1 MVEEDNILGMLSP
14 YRVLDLTD
22 EKGFLCGKML
32 GDLGADVIKI
42 EKPGGDSSRNIGPYY
57 HDEIDPEKSLYWFS
71 YNANKRGITLDI
83 ENPQGR
89 DILKVLVKTADA
101 VVESFP
107 PGYMKELGLGYEE
120 LEKMNKEIILTSITP
135 YGQTGPY
142 RDFNY
147 SDITLYAMGGYMS
160 SVGDADRPP
169 VRISHHFQTY
179 LHGGGQAAQGVLF
192 ALYHRE
198 MTGEGQY
205 IDVSIHDS
213 VSRITPERV
222 TAFWD
227 FNKRVQHRGG
237 GRAIL
242 GRIWECKD
250 GYVYAMFWGGTAGK
264 RWNTPLVN
272 WMESEG
278 VATDF
283 IKEFNW
289 EELNLFHTPPEILM
303 KIAEPTRAL
312 FMRHTKAELLEA
324 ALVHNAQ
331 VYPLNSAAEIAGN
344 RQLASREYWVELEH
358 PELGTSVTYP
368 GPFAKTTEAPPRIL
382 RRAPLIG
389 EHNKEI
395 YIGEMGYS
403 EEKFRELKR
412 DGII

>member
-237 GRAIL
+237 GKAIL

>member
-1 MVEEDNILGMLSP
+1 MTERDNVSGMLSP
-14 YRVLDLTD
+14 YRALDLTD
-22 EKGFLCGKML
+22 EKGLLCGKIL
-32 GDLGADVIKI
+32 GELGVDVIKI

-71 YNANKRGITLDI
+71 YNTGKRGITLDI
-83 ENPQGR
+83 ETDTGR
-89 DILKVLVKTADA
+89 EIFKELVKTADI
-101 VVESFP
+101 VIDSFP
-107 PGYMKELGLGYEE
+107 PGHMKELGLDYGE
-120 LEKMNKEIILTSITP
+120 LEKVNPEIIVASITP

-142 RDFNY
+142 KDFKY

-160 SVGDADRPP
+160 SVGDVDHPP

-179 LHGGGQAAQGVLF
+179 LHGGGQAAQGVVM

-213 VSRITPERV
+213 TSRITPERV

-227 FNKRVQHRGG
+227 FSKKVQHR
-237 GRAIL
+237 AKPSIL

-250 GYVYAMFWGGTAGK
+250 GYVYSMYWGGASGN
-264 RWNTPLVN
+264 RWNTPLVK

-283 IKEFNW
+283 IKNLDWETFNMMQGP
-289 EELNLFHTPPEILM
+289 EETLI

-312 FMRHTKAELLEA
+312 FSKHTKDELLQGARE
-324 ALVHNAQ
+324 HNAQ
-331 VYPLNSAAEIAGN
+331 VYPLNNTAEIASN
-344 RQLASREYWVELEH
+344 VQLEARDYWVALEH
-358 PELGTSVTYP
+358 PELGTSITYP
-368 GPFAKTTEAPPRIL
+368 GPFAKTTEAPPQVT

-389 EHNKEI
+389 EHNEEI
-395 YIGEMGYS
+395 YVNEMGYL
-403 EEKFRELKR
+403 EDKLEELKR

>member
-1 MVEEDNILGMLSP
+1 MAEEDNVSGMLSP
-14 YRVLDLTD
+14 YRILDLTD

-32 GDLGADVIKI
+32 GDLGADIIKI
-42 EKPGGDSSRNIGPYY
+42 EKPDGDSSRNIGPYY

-83 ENPQGR
+83 ENPQGK
-89 DILKVLVKTADA
+89 DIFKELVKTADV

-107 PGYMKELGLGYEE
+107 PGYMNELGLGYEE
-120 LEKMNKEIILTSITP
+120 LEKINKEIILTSITP

-142 RDFNY
+142 RDFKY

-192 ALYHRE
+192 SLYHRE

-213 VSRITPERV
+213 TSRITPERV

-227 FNKRVQHRGG
+227 FSKRIQHRGG

-250 GYVYAMFWGGTAGK
+250 GYVYAMYWGGTAGK
-264 RWNTPLVN
+264 RWNGPIVK

-289 EELNLFHTPPEILM
+289 EELNLMHTSPEILR
-303 KIAEPTRAL
+303 KIAEPTREL

-324 ALVHNAQ
+324 ALEHNAQ
-331 VYPLNSAAEIAGN
+331 VYPLNSTAEIAGN
-344 RQLASREYWVELEH
+344 RQLAARDYWVKLDQ
-358 PELGTSVTYP
+358 PELGTTITYP
-368 GPFAKTTEAPPRIL
+368 GSFAKTTEAPPRVT
-382 RRAPLIG
+382 RRAPLVG
-389 EHNKEI
+389 EHNEEI
-395 YIGEMGYS
+395 YIDELRYS
-403 EEKFRELKR
+403 EEKLQELKR